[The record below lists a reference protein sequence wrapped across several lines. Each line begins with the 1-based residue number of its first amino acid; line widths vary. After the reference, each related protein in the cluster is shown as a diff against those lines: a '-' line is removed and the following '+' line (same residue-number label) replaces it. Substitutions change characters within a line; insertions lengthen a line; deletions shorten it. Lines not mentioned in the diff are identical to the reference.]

1 MRSKLYYELIKR
13 LILLI
18 LLILLIELKDC
29 IKSLMEIS
37 LLNSNKYIAF

>member
-18 LLILLIELKDC
+18 ER

-37 LLNSNKYIAF
+37 LLNLDKHTAFRSENVVA